1 MELVELHVGNLGS
14 GAPSHGD
21 AVAGRNC
28 RIRRIAVDL
37 SRAATRQQHSARSH
51 PRPLAVAIEQA
62 NTGNRS
68 VLNQQVRGRR
78 PLQQRDL
85 LDGPRMAQE
94 RPANFRP
101 RCVAVRVENAIAAV
115 RALAR
120 QHQLATFAV
129 EVRAPAQQLL
139 DPQRPFLH
147 QHPRRF
153 AIHQAIAS
161 IHRVVQMQRN
171 VFLAAHRNGD
181 STLCIVGV
189 RFVERFLR
197 HHQHPGPRR
206 ACSLGWSTRAPSAAR
221 PIAAR
226 SPAIPAPTITKS
238 VSSTA
243 AINFQAIGFSRAVKR
258 CSALPPGVAVT
269 LRNPLRSAE
278 SAASATPAAPDAQD
292 ARHTRRGR
300 RDP

>member
-1 MELVELHVGNLGS
+1 MELVELHVGNLGP
-14 GAPSHGD
+14 GAPSHRN
-21 AVAGRNC
+21 AVAGRDC

-94 RPANFRP
+94 RPSNFRP
-101 RCVAVRVENAIAAV
+101 RCVAVRVENPIAAV
-115 RALAR
+115 RPLAR
-120 QHQLATFAV
+120 QHQLPAFAV
-129 EVRAPAQQLL
+129 ELRSPAQQLL
-139 DPQRPFLH
+139 DAQRPFLH
-147 QHPRRF
+147 QHPRRL
-153 AIHQAIAS
+153 AVYQAIAR
-161 IHRVVQMQRN
+161 IHRIVQMQRD

-181 STLCIVGV
+181 PALRIIGV

-197 HHQHPGPRR
+197 HHQHAGAIRSQADRGTQPRDPR
-206 ACSLGWSTRAPSAAR
+206 AHNNEVRFLDCSHQLSGYRIFEAAGTMQR
-221 PIAAR
+221 PFAGGA
-226 SPAIPAPTITKS
+226 S
-238 VSSTA
+238 
-243 AINFQAIGFSRAVKR
+243 
-258 CSALPPGVAVT
+258 T